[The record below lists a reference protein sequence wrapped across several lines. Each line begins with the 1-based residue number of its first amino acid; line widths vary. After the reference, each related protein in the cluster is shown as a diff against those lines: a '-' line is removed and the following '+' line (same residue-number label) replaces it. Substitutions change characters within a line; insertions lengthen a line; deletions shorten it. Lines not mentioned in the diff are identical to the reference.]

1 MGLIYKY
8 QTGNRF
14 GDLRPTSD
22 NTRVVV
28 ANLPK
33 KILTKA
39 EQEEAKQYKIKEL
52 SKALEIAQE
61 KAAKVGRIRAANKAQ
76 AEQGFPTTRQEWADQ
91 TQAIGD
97 KISLQNL
104 PVVGEYVPGIL
115 DVTGGIGSMASSL
128 ASAPLKA
135 QQENSY
141 MPYLTGVGAPLLG
154 GALAGIGA
162 KTTGQ
167 FVNNV
172 VNPFAGIKLKPKK
185 LNNPVIENVNAKLNV
200 NKNVD
205 LDLVADKPWT
215 INQPQNN
222 TLQIKSTMLGSP
234 LEKQLSK
241 TGEINVNNIKAHIGK
256 ADVGQQDKFILDK
269 VLNERFAGK
278 TKIDYN
284 EFRKAVSEELVPLE
298 KSFDDAY
305 SAYGVDK
312 LGYAKDTKAVLQK
325 NLDAL
330 KEGFEATNKSIKELE
345 EFENNPKGFLELYKG
360 TDYASTPIAE
370 VKRHVKETLEHE
382 RGRLNT
388 LKNQILEKESG
399 LKNMPLEN
407 TSIIYGNKAKF
418 GKGNTSHFADEGT
431 LGHARTLVS
440 NEEPDVMHILEQQS
454 DYFQKNEPLKL
465 TEFNLERWKN
475 QIAKNEN
482 SYASDLEVLK
492 SMKETRKDFAG
503 NPMDDFQINQ
513 FEDIVNKKGKDII
526 LRKGTLSNPIQKEYL
541 RNTHQERL
549 LQENMLHA
557 AEQGKSK
564 MRYPTS
570 ETAAKI
576 QGYQKSIQPTDL
588 GKDYLDGLNN
598 LRIDNEGAYSKKSLL
613 ETIEHELNK
622 VDESGPTTQERGHLL
637 EMKQQIEP
645 LNEEDLFPKDIGY
658 LSQHKTIL
666 KKYDDTPKMIKKVLG
681 KESKIVTDSR
691 GNSWYEFDIPDA
703 AKKGKFE
710 MKALSLTG
718 AGALGANAIQ
728 EKRKGGLIYKK

>member
-1 MGLIYKY
+1 MGLIYRY

-22 NTRVVV
+22 NTRVVI

-39 EQEEAKQYKIKEL
+39 EQEEAKQYKVKEL
-52 SKALEIAQE
+52 SRALEIAQE
-61 KAAKVGRIRAANKAQ
+61 KAAKAGRIRAANKAQ

-97 KISLQNL
+97 KISLKNL
-104 PVVGEYVPGIL
+104 PVIGEYVPDIL

-128 ASAPLKA
+128 ASAPLRA
-135 QQENSY
+135 QQQNSY
-141 MPYLTGVGAPLLG
+141 MPYLTSVGAPLLG

-172 VNPFAGIKLKPKK
+172 VNPFAGIKLKPKT
-185 LNNPVIENVNAKLNV
+185 LNSPVIENVNTKLNV
-200 NKNVD
+200 NKGVD
-205 LDLVADKPWT
+205 LDLNANKSWT
-215 INQPQNN
+215 INQPQTN
-222 TLQIKSTMLGSP
+222 TLQIKSTMSGSP

-269 VLNERFAGK
+269 VLNEKFAGK

-298 KSFDDAY
+298 KSFSNQY
-305 SAYGVDK
+305 NTYGIGK
-312 LGYAKDTKAVLQK
+312 LGYSSEDKVILQKSLDTYKKAV
-325 NLDAL
+325 
-330 KEGFEATNKSIKELE
+330 EITNKGIKKLE

-360 TDYASTPIAE
+360 TDYASTPIVEAQAHI
-370 VKRHVKETLEHE
+370 KKTLEYE
-382 RGRLNT
+382 RNRLNT
-388 LKNQILEKESG
+388 LKNEVLEKEFG

-407 TSIIYGNKAKF
+407 TSIVYGNKSKF
-418 GKGNTSHFADEGT
+418 GKGNTAHFEDEGT

-440 NEEPDVMHILEQQS
+440 KEEPDVMHILEQQS
-454 DYFQKNEPLKL
+454 DYFQKSEPLKL

-475 QIAKNEN
+475 QIAKNESN
-482 SYASDLEVLK
+482 YASDLEVLK
-492 SMKETRKDFAG
+492 NMKEKRVNALG
-503 NPMDDFQINQ
+503 NPVDDFQIQQ

-526 LRKGTLSNPIQKEYL
+526 LRKGTINNPIQKEYL

-570 ETAAKI
+570 ETAAQIQNYPKLSRTAGIEHAKI
-576 QGYQKSIQPTDL
+576 NLEVVSDPNAYKLKHNIV
-588 GKDYLDGLNN
+588 NN
-598 LRIDNEGAYSKKSLL
+598 SDDKHFSSVLEEYKENPEAYIKKQQDIIATKEEEIKKSGDLY
-613 ETIEHELNK
+613 HM
-622 VDESGPTTQERGHLL
+622 QE
-637 EMKQQIEP
+637 
-645 LNEEDLFPKDIGY
+645 
-658 LSQHKTIL
+658 HKTIL
-666 KKYDDTPKMIKKVLG
+666 KKYDEMPKMIKKVLG
-681 KESKIVTDSR
+681 KEAKIVTDSK

-710 MKALSLTG
+710 IKALSLTG